1 MGPRSVAQEFFRE
14 RSWVYKDGEED
25 TKAYASEV
33 AKEKQ
38 QRRIGNASLSVCSAS
53 AHINVS
59 GVRLDSPPIQAYT
72 RCGPSIADNIRGA
85 AGTQKKTM
93 LDTTALI
100 EKSNQYTVNKAFCAR
115 CAASTIAF
123 KMVF

>member
-1 MGPRSVAQEFFRE
+1 M
-14 RSWVYKDGEED
+14 YKDGEED
-25 TKAYASEV
+25 KKAYASEV

-72 RCGPSIADNIRGA
+72 RCGPSIADNIQGA
-85 AGTQKKTM
+85 AGTQEKTM
-93 LDTTALI
+93 LDATALI
-100 EKSNQYTVNKAFCAR
+100 EKSKQYTVNKALRAR
-115 CAASTIAF
+115 CAASAIAF
-123 KMVF
+123 EMVF